1 METNDK
7 KKIEENIIN
16 LTNTG
21 FGTKN
26 ETRNIHIYTQMTG
39 IPVMNISNFYKRILL
54 KSGDYNFFFF
64 ERNMSR

>member
-1 METNDK
+1 MRKKKGIRKFVKIETNDK

-26 ETRNIHIYTQMTG
+26 ETKIFTFT
-39 IPVMNISNFYKRILL
+39 L
-54 KSGDYNFFFF
+54 K
-64 ERNMSR
+64 